1 MEPEQTINNISDL
14 IKAYL
19 SSQKQNSFLQYKD
32 PIELQ
37 KILKLDDHND
47 GAGWSQIFTWIERY
61 LMYSVKTNH
70 NGFVNR
76 MWVGA
81 NLPSILGEI
90 VAAVSNTSSCTYES
104 APVSTLMEKYMI
116 QQMLDLVGFKN
127 GEGQMATGSSNA
139 NMLAMMAARNE
150 SLPTV
155 KTKGIFGQQDLMG
168 FVSADAHYSME
179 KAANI
184 IGLGTDHL
192 SKIPVNGQGE
202 MDLDLLEKNLERTVG
217 KGILPFFVAGTAG
230 TTIRGAYDSIIGLLR
245 LKRKFNFWLHI
256 DGAWGGAVLV
266 SDSLRKKYVNGIE
279 HVDSFTWDFHKMLG
293 TSLMCNIF
301 MINNRP
307 HTLGKLCS
315 SEDESYIFHDVPDS
329 NKNINEVNDLGAV
342 SLQCGRR
349 VDSLKWF
356 LDWKYFGKKEFGRR
370 VERSLE
376 LCRYAELIVRKS
388 DFLELVLKRNSFNI
402 CFRFKAPENVAN
414 KLNLAIRNT
423 LYHDGK
429 SLVGY
434 AYFEG
439 KLFLRLL
446 LAGHDL
452 TREDIDQYFSDLIKT
467 GKSLAETY

>member
-1 MEPEQTINNISDL
+1 MESKQIINDITGR
-14 IKAYL
+14 IKEHL
-19 SSQKQNSFLQYKD
+19 SNHKQGRFLQYKD
-32 PIELQ
+32 PTELGE
-37 KILKLDDHND
+37 ILKLDEYSD
-47 GAGWSQIFTWIERY
+47 GAEWSQIFTWIEKY
-61 LMYSVKTNH
+61 LTYSVKTNH
-70 NGFVNR
+70 TGFVNR

-81 NLPSILGEI
+81 NLPSILGEM

-116 QQMLDLVGFKN
+116 QEMLDLVGFTN
-127 GEGQMATGSSNA
+127 GEGQMTTGSSNA

-150 SLPTV
+150 SLPVV
-155 KTKGIFGQQDLMG
+155 KTKGMFGQQNMVG

-192 SKIPVNGQGE
+192 FKIPVNAQGE
-202 MDLDLLEKNLERTVG
+202 MDMDLLEENLERTVN
-217 KGILPFFVAGTAG
+217 KGALPFFVAGTAG
-230 TTIRGAYDSIIGLLR
+230 TTVRGAYDSINDLLR
-245 LKRKFNFWLHI
+245 LKKKFSFWLHI

-266 SDSLRKKYVNGIE
+266 SDALRKKYMSGIE
-279 HVDSFTWDFHKMLG
+279 HVDSLTWDFHKMLG

-301 MINNRP
+301 MINSRP
-307 HTLGKLCS
+307 HTLGRLCS
-315 SEDESYIFHDVPDS
+315 SGDDSYIFHDVPDRNS
-329 NKNINEVNDLGAV
+329 NINEVHDLGAV

-356 LDWKYFGKKEFGRR
+356 LDWKYFGKAEFGRR
-370 VERSLE
+370 VEHSLE
-376 LCRYAELIVRKS
+376 LCRYAESIIQES
-388 DFLELVLKRNSFNI
+388 ESLELVLPRNSFNI
-402 CFRFKAPENVAN
+402 CFRYKAPENFVN

-446 LAGHDL
+446 LPGHDL
-452 TREDIDQYFSDLIKT
+452 TREDIDQYFSNLIKT
-467 GKSLAETY
+467 GKSPAETG

>member
-1 MEPEQTINNISDL
+1 MEAEQMINDIADL

-19 SSQKQNSFLQYKD
+19 SGQGQNNFIQYKD
-32 PIELQ
+32 PGELRE
-37 KILKLDDHND
+37 ILKLDDYND
-47 GAGWSQIFTWIERY
+47 GAGWPRIFTWIEKY
-61 LMYSVKTNH
+61 LTYSVKTNH
-70 NGFVNR
+70 KGFVNR

-81 NLPSILGEI
+81 NLPSILGEM

-116 QQMLDLVGFKN
+116 RQMLDLVGFRN
-127 GEGQMATGSSNA
+127 GEGQMTTGSSNA
-139 NMLAMMAARNE
+139 NMLAMMAARNQ

-155 KTKGIFGQQDLMG
+155 KTRGIFTQQDMIG

-184 IGLGTDHL
+184 LGLGTDHL
-192 SKIPVNGQGE
+192 IKIPVNGLGE
-202 MDLDLLEKNLERTVG
+202 MDMNLLKENLEKAIE
-217 KGILPFFVAGTAG
+217 KGALPFFVAGTAG
-230 TTIRGAYDSIIGLLR
+230 TTVRGAYDSIKDLVR
-245 LKRKFNFWLHI
+245 LKKKFNFWLHI

-266 SDSLRKKYVNGIE
+266 SEPLRKLYMDGIEQVDSL
-279 HVDSFTWDFHKMLG
+279 TWDFHKMLG

-307 HTLGKLCS
+307 HTLGKVCS
-315 SEDESYIFHDVPDS
+315 SDDESYLFHDS
-329 NKNINEVNDLGAV
+329 QNNKKNINEVHDLGAV

-370 VERSLE
+370 VEQSLE
-376 LCRYAELIVRKS
+376 LCRYAEAIVKES
-388 DFLELVLKRNSFNI
+388 DFLELVLPRNSFNI
-402 CFRFKAPENVAN
+402 CFRYKARESVAN
-414 KLNLAIRNT
+414 KLNLAIRDT

-446 LAGHDL
+446 LAGSDL
-452 TREDIDQYFSDLIKT
+452 TCEDIDQYFLDFIET
-467 GKSLAETY
+467 GNSLAQI